1 MSARIHPTATVD
13 DGATIGDGTTVWHH
27 AHVRAGAVIGAG
39 CMIGKN
45 VYIGADVHIGDHC
58 KVQNNAL
65 VYEGVSLG
73 DGVFIGPAAI
83 IANDRR
89 PRAVNPDGTIKGA
102 DDWTLAEARIEHG
115 ASIGAGAILVP
126 PLTVG
131 AWAMVAAGAVV
142 ARDVEPQSL
151 VTGNPARHAGW
162 VCVCG
167 SRIEPDEKCG
177 DCGRILEV

>member
-1 MSARIHPTATVD
+1 MSARIHPTATVE
-13 DGATIGDGTTVWHH
+13 DGAAIGDGTSVWHH

-39 CMIGKN
+39 CVIGKN
-45 VYIGADVHIGDHC
+45 VYVGAGVHIGERC
-58 KVQNNAL
+58 KIQNNAL
-65 VYEGVSLG
+65 VYEGASVG
-73 DGVFIGPAAI
+73 DGVFIGPGAI
-83 IANDRR
+83 VANDRR
-89 PRAVNPDGTIKGA
+89 PRAINPDGSAKTT
-102 DDWTLAEARIEHG
+102 DDWTRAEARIEHG

-151 VTGNPARHAGW
+151 VAGNPARHSGW

-167 SRIEPDEKCG
+167 ARTQPGDACG
-177 DCGRILEV
+177 ECGRILEA